1 MTNYLDLGFDEFL
14 RVKRPESQMISAN
27 DMDAFNDLAESSIRS
42 NKLRDE
48 AVNNDKIANLAVNN
62 DKIADVDWTKI
73 DNVLVKNADI
83 EDLAVTNAKIL
94 SLVVSK
100 LTTGTISVV
109 ANVGNG
115 NVKIDGGNKRIL
127 INDGTN
133 DRILIGY
140 LAGKF

>member
-48 AVNNDKIANLAVNN
+48 AVNN

>member
-48 AVNNDKIANLAVNN
+48 AVNNDKIAN
-62 DKIADVDWTKI
+62 VDWTKI

-83 EDLAVTNAKIL
+83 ENLAVTDAKIL